1 MRKRL
6 NRERLNVGRTTY
18 ADRVKA
24 ILRQCESDDV
34 LHALARE
41 VLQRREGR
49 QRDEVQ
55 WAEIA
60 QAAMQALNR
69 SGRVVF
75 VTEEQVRDEPDLVGR
90 ARDDGYEIVTISSG
104 DQARLEAEMQR
115 GGEEVRTLGVYARE
129 YHDSFD
135 YTFVDPRELT
145 AAEAAIYALTP
156 AAMRLVTAGPSPPVR
171 ISETM
176 RADRDLTLG
185 CWDAD
190 RREIVIHRR
199 QLETAAT
206 YLGTLLHEAAH
217 ALTGAADATREFE
230 NVLTDYIGVAAAQL
244 LD

>member
-1 MRKRL
+1 MR
-6 NRERLNVGRTTY
+6 
-18 ADRVKA
+18 
-24 ILRQCESDDV
+24 
-34 LHALARE
+34 
-41 VLQRREGR
+41 
-49 QRDEVQ
+49 
-55 WAEIA
+55 
-60 QAAMQALNR
+60 
-69 SGRVVF
+69 
-75 VTEEQVRDEPDLVGR
+75 
-90 ARDDGYEIVTISSG
+90 
-104 DQARLEAEMQR
+104 R

-129 YHDSFD
+129 YHDSFH

-145 AAEAAIYALTP
+145 PAEAAIYALTP
-156 AAMRLVTAGPSPPVR
+156 AAMRLVTAGPAPPVR

-217 ALTGAADATREFE
+217 ALTGTADATREFE
-230 NVLTDYIGVAAAQL
+230 NVLTDYIGVATAQL